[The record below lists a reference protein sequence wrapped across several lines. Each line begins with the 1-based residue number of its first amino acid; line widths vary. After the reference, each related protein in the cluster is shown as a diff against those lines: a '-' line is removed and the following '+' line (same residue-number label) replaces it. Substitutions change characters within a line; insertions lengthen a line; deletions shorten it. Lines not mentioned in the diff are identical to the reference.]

1 VAVVVVGVEEGEFRD
16 RSKLSLPGHQDAL
29 VRAVSATGVPTVV
42 VIVGGSAITMP
53 WLDEVDAVLMAWY
66 PGEQGG
72 PAIADVL
79 FGDASPSGRL
89 PITFPQRE
97 GQLPLTYDHKPTGRG
112 DDYLDGSG
120 APLFPFGHGLSYTT
134 FAWDS
139 LHVTTVNDRA
149 GDDVRVQ
156 ISARI
161 RNTGPRAGHEVVQL
175 YVRDEVT
182 SVAQPLIALRGAARV
197 ALEPGA
203 STRVAFTLGARE
215 LALLDR
221 DLRWRVEPGTFRV
234 MLGASSRDIRLR
246 DIFTLR

>member
-1 VAVVVVGVEEGEFRD
+1 
-16 RSKLSLPGHQDAL
+16 
-29 VRAVSATGVPTVV
+29 
-42 VIVGGSAITMP
+42 
-53 WLDEVDAVLMAWY
+53 
-66 PGEQGG
+66 
-72 PAIADVL
+72 
-79 FGDASPSGRL
+79 
-89 PITFPQRE
+89 
-97 GQLPLTYDHKPTGRG
+97 
-112 DDYLDGSG
+112 
-120 APLFPFGHGLSYTT
+120 
-134 FAWDS
+134 
-139 LHVTTVNDRA
+139 VNDRA

-161 RNTGPRAGHEVVQL
+161 RNTGMRAGHEVVQL

-246 DIFTLR
+246 DIVTLR